1 LASVAFAGNAL
12 RARITAQRRSEESLI
27 TVFLQPTIT
36 AAEGAEPLSR
46 PPPMMPSQSRSIP
59 FRVGLGLSLTCV
71 LLLLWIG
78 CWREVIGREQQM
90 RDTQTSLTNLANS
103 LARDAEA
110 AVEIADTE
118 VFSTVSGLERDGTGP
133 EAVAKLNATLPARVA
148 AMSRVSNV
156 VVLDADGNWLATSL
170 ASPGRNV
177 ADREYF
183 RRARD
188 RPEPGP
194 FIDGPML
201 GRVSGRWVITV
212 SRRFDTASGG
222 FGGVVTASI
231 DVSDFVNHYA
241 ELDLGP
247 NSLITLLK
255 PTGVLL
261 ARFPWDV
268 RSVGLDMSREML
280 LSKMIDS
287 SGGSYETVSPLDGT
301 KRYSGFHRSDRYPL
315 IVVISVSVD
324 NILQTWRENATVHLV
339 MIGVVIGVVLLLG
352 TRLVMQ
358 MRNRQA
364 AEAGFRLIAENASEM
379 ISLVGPDGKRKY
391 ASPAAQRVFGVMPD
405 ALIANSRLFMIHP
418 DDTPAVAALQTRL
431 LQPGP
436 VTEERIVF
444 RTLHP
449 ELGEIYLE
457 ASARALRHP
466 DTQAPD
472 GYVSIIRDVTA
483 RQHLETERE
492 QREAE
497 LCASNAELDCLAKD
511 YAQARKA
518 ADQANRAKSRF
529 LAGMSHEL
537 RTPLNGILGYARLL
551 QMEGGLTAAQLA
563 RVDAM
568 QIAGTHLL
576 ELIHCVLDLSEI
588 ETERAELQ
596 SARFNL
602 VTISRACVELVRPL
616 AEAKRLALSLH
627 IDPDVPRHITADP
640 KRLRQVLLNL
650 LGNAVKF
657 TGEGLVQLR
666 VQLSEHRTGIRF
678 EVMDTGP
685 GVPPEQ
691 RHRLFREFE
700 RLETVATRSAEGA
713 GLGLS
718 LSIKLAAQMQGCL
731 DYAPNL
737 SGGSVFWLELPL
749 AGDPSDAL
757 LADEPIGAEMP
768 DLGPQHTRPMSVLV
782 VDDVEMNREIAAAFI
797 RSAGHEVACVG
808 SGAEAVAAAATND
821 YDAVLMDV
829 RMPEMDGLE
838 ASRQIRAS
846 GGPRSQVPILAVTA
860 QVFTEQIE
868 ECRIAGMNDHLAK
881 PFTLDTLLAALTRV
895 AAANDGSK
903 RPPFAA
909 DAPAI
914 RRIVSHDV
922 V

>member
-1 LASVAFAGNAL
+1 
-12 RARITAQRRSEESLI
+12 
-27 TVFLQPTIT
+27 
-36 AAEGAEPLSR
+36 
-46 PPPMMPSQSRSIP
+46 MMPSRLRALP
-59 FRVGLGLSLTCV
+59 FGVSFALSLTCL

-78 CWREVIGREQQM
+78 CWRELIAREQQI

-110 AVEIADTE
+110 AVEMADT
-118 VFSTVSGLERDGTGP
+118 VVLSTVSRLEKGGTAP
-133 EAVAKLNATLPARVA
+133 EMMASLNATLPASVA

-156 VVLDADGNWLATSL
+156 VILNADGNWLATSL
-170 ASPGRNV
+170 PSRGENL

-183 RRARD
+183 RHARD
-188 RPEPGP
+188 NAGPGP
-194 FIDGPML
+194 FLDGPVM
-201 GRVSGRWVITV
+201 GRASGQWVITV
-212 SRRFDTASGG
+212 SRRFKTTTGG

-231 DVSDFVNHYA
+231 PVSDFVNHYA

-247 NSLITLLK
+247 NSLITLLT
-255 PTGVLL
+255 PSGSLL
-261 ARFPWDV
+261 ARLPWDA
-268 RSVGLDMSREML
+268 RSVGLNMSKEM
-280 LSKMIDS
+280 MFTEMMDR
-287 SGGSYETVSPLDGT
+287 SGGRNETISVVDGT
-301 KRYSGFHRSDRYPL
+301 KRYSGFHRSGRYPL
-315 IVVISVSVD
+315 IVVTSVSVD
-324 NILQTWRENATVHLV
+324 NILRTWLANATVHLV
-339 MIGVVIGVVLLLG
+339 MICFMIGAILLLG
-352 TRLVMQ
+352 TRLAMQ
-358 MRNRQA
+358 MRDRQA
-364 AEAGFRLIAENASEM
+364 AEEGFRLIAENVSEM
-379 ISLVGPDGKRKY
+379 ISWVGPDGKRKY
-391 ASPAAQRVFGVMPD
+391 ASAAALRVFGVKPE
-405 ALIANSRLFMIHP
+405 ALVGNSALLKIHP
-418 DDTPAVAALQTRL
+418 DDQPAVSALQARL

-436 VTEERIVF
+436 ITEECIVF

-449 ELGEIYLE
+449 SHGETYLE
-457 ASARALRHP
+457 ASTRSLRHP

-472 GYVSIIRDVTA
+472 GYISVIRDISA
-483 RQHLETERE
+483 RRNLETERD

-497 LCASNAELDCLAKD
+497 LCASNVELERLAKD

-563 RVDAM
+563 RLDAM
-568 QIAGTHLL
+568 QVAGTHLL

-588 ETERAELQ
+588 ETERAEMQ
-596 SARFNL
+596 SARL
-602 VTISRACVELVRPL
+602 SLGTISRACVELVRPL

-627 IDPDVPRHITADP
+627 IDPEVPHHITADP

-657 TGEGLVQLR
+657 TGAGLVQLR
-666 VQLSEHRTGIRF
+666 LQLSEDRTGIRF
-678 EVMDTGP
+678 EVRDTGP

-700 RLETVATRSAEGA
+700 RLETAATRSAEGA

-718 LSIKLAAQMQGCL
+718 LSIKLAGQMQGCL
-731 DYAPNL
+731 DYEPNPG
-737 SGGSVFWLELPL
+737 GGSVFWLELPL

-757 LADEPIGAEMP
+757 LADDPAEAEMQE
-768 DLGPQHTRPMSVLV
+768 LGPQQTPAMRVLV

-797 RSAGHEVACVG
+797 RSAGHEVVCVG
-808 SGAEAVAAAATND
+808 SGAEAVVAAAALD

-846 GGPRSQVPILAVTA
+846 GGARSQVPILAVTA

-895 AAANDGSK
+895 AAADDPRKPQPYTRTLQRSQAE
-903 RPPFAA
+903 AA
-909 DAPAI
+909 
-914 RRIVSHDV
+914 
-922 V
+922 

>member
-1 LASVAFAGNAL
+1 MCRNLLRPLVTAL
-12 RARITAQRRSEESLI
+12 RPSRGEPDHCILQPAI
-27 TVFLQPTIT
+27 TV
-36 AAEGAEPLSR
+36 AAGAELLPG
-46 PPPMMPSQSRSIP
+46 PPPMMPSRSRSMP
-59 FRVGLGLSLTCV
+59 FRVSLGLSMTCV

-78 CWREVIGREQQM
+78 CWRELIAREQQI

-103 LARDAEA
+103 LSRDAEA
-110 AVEIADTE
+110 AVEIADTM
-118 VFSTVSGLERDGTGP
+118 VLSTVSRLEKDGTAP
-133 EAVAKLNATLPARVA
+133 DTLAKLNATLPASVA
-148 AMSRVSNV
+148 AMTRVSNV
-156 VVLDADGNWLATSL
+156 VILDAEGNWLATSL
-170 ASPGRNV
+170 PSRGENL
-177 ADREYF
+177 ADRAYF
-183 RRARD
+183 RHARD
-188 RPEPGP
+188 NADPGV
-194 FIDGPML
+194 FIDGPVL
-201 GRVSGRWVITV
+201 GRASGQWVITV
-212 SRRFDTASGG
+212 SRRFDTAAGG
-222 FGGVVTASI
+222 FGGVVTSSI
-231 DVSDFVNHYA
+231 DVADFVNHYA

-247 NSLITLLK
+247 NSLITLLT
-255 PTGVLL
+255 PSGVLL
-261 ARFPWDV
+261 ARSPWDA
-268 RSVGLDMSREML
+268 RSVGLNMSKETVFSEML
-280 LSKMIDS
+280 DR
-287 SGGSYETVSPLDGT
+287 SGGSYETISVLDGT
-301 KRYSGFHRSDRYPL
+301 KRYSGFHRSGRYPL

-324 NILQTWRENATVHLV
+324 NILQTWRENATVHLA
-339 MIGVVIGVVLLLG
+339 MLGVVIGIILLLG
-352 TRLVMQ
+352 TRLAMQ
-358 MRNRQA
+358 MRDRQA

-391 ASPAAQRVFGVMPD
+391 ASPAALRVFGVPPE
-405 ALIANSRLFMIHP
+405 ALVADSALLMIHP
-418 DDTPAVAALQTRL
+418 DDEPAVTALQTRL

-436 VTEERIVF
+436 VNEESIVF
-444 RTLHP
+444 RSLHP
-449 ELGEIYLE
+449 KLGPTYLE
-457 ASARALRHP
+457 ASTRSLRHR

-483 RQHLETERE
+483 RCHLETERE

-497 LCASNAELDCLAKD
+497 LCASNAELERLAKD

-563 RVDAM
+563 RLDAM
-568 QIAGTHLL
+568 QVAGTHLL

-596 SARFNL
+596 SVRLNL
-602 VTISRACVELVRPL
+602 GTISRACVELVRPL

-627 IDPDVPRHITADP
+627 IDPELPCHITADP

-657 TGEGLVQLR
+657 TGEGVVQLR
-666 VQLSEHRTGIRF
+666 LRLATNRAGIRF
-678 EVMDTGP
+678 EVIDTGP

-700 RLETVATRSAEGA
+700 RLETAATRSAEGA

-718 LSIKLAAQMQGCL
+718 LSIKLAAQMQGSL
-731 DYAPNL
+731 DYEPNP
-737 SGGSVFWLELPL
+737 SGGSVFWLELPF

-757 LADEPIGAEMP
+757 VADDAAELEMQE
-768 DLGPQHTRPMSVLV
+768 LGPQRIPAMRVLV

-797 RSAGHEVACVG
+797 RSAGHNVACVG
-808 SGAEAVAAAATND
+808 SGAEAVVAAAASD

-846 GGPRSQVPILAVTA
+846 GGPRSRVPILAVTA

-868 ECRIAGMNDHLAK
+868 ECRKAGMNDHLAK
-881 PFTLDTLLAALTRV
+881 PFTLDTLLAALARV
-895 AAANDGSK
+895 AAADDPRK
-903 RPPFAA
+903 PMPHPV
-909 DAPAI
+909 DAPILVDEPA
-914 RRIVSHDV
+914 
-922 V
+922 